1 MDYIEKAVERIEA
14 DVLSPIVDE
23 KLANVQHIRYG
34 NTRRVE
40 VDPEVLEQ
48 NRILHFGTTEEIT
61 MAYKLL
67 RTRVLQRMRQNESNT
82 LALTSPGK
90 AAGKTLTAINLAL
103 SMAEKLDYTVLLVD
117 LDFRKPTIKKYLG
130 LDAKAGLSDFL
141 LHDVPLHEILIHPGI
156 DRLVV
161 LPQVEKLNSPS
172 ELLSSPKMAQLV
184 EEIKHRYPSRM
195 VIFDM
200 PPVLVADDVVAF
212 SAFVENVLLVVED
225 GETTADDLRSVTALL
240 EDTKLIGTVLN
251 KASDSEETGGY
262 GYY

>member
-14 DVLSPIVDE
+14 DAISPIVAE
-23 KLANVQHIRYG
+23 KQANVQDIRYG

-40 VDPEVLEQ
+40 VDPEILRQ
-48 NRILHFGTTEEIT
+48 NRILNFGTAEEIK

-67 RTRVLQRMRQNESNT
+67 RTRVLQRMRQNEWST

-90 AAGKTLTAINLAL
+90 DAGKTLTAINLAI

-117 LDFRKPTIKKYLG
+117 LDFRKPAINKYLN
-130 LDAKAGLSDFL
+130 LEAQAGLSDFL
-141 LHDVPLHEILIHPGI
+141 LRDVPLNEIMINPGI
-156 DRLVV
+156 ERLVV
-161 LPQVEKLNSPS
+161 LPQVDKLRSPS

-184 EEIKHRYPSRM
+184 EEIKHRYPSRL

-200 PPVLVADDVVAF
+200 PPVLVADDVIAF
-212 SAFVENVLLVVED
+212 SAFVDAILLVVED
-225 GETTADDLRSVTALL
+225 GETTTDDLNNMTALL
-240 EDTKLIGTVLN
+240 DASKLIGTVLN
-251 KASDSEETGGY
+251 KANDSEETGGY